1 MAREVGDP
9 DRLCKAPVQRVAR
22 GPDTLWF
29 HLPGGDRP
37 STGRFS
43 VNTMRTARSHP
54 TSPDP
59 DPDPDSTA
67 PTTADHPLRAVIF
80 DVDGT
85 LADTER
91 DGHRVAFNAAFE
103 AAGLNYRWDVA
114 EYGELLTTTGGRR
127 RIERYLRSRKHPP
140 AEITA
145 LAAELH
151 RDKTRRFAELV
162 RSGAMDA
169 RPGAAELI
177 TQLRAEK
184 VTTAVATT
192 GTGDWV
198 LPLLDILFG
207 LDAFDVVVTGSDVT
221 DLKPDPAVYHET
233 LARLG
238 LRADEA
244 VAIEDSAN
252 GVQAAQAAGLR
263 CVAVVNGY
271 TRDQDL
277 SGAIAVLDD
286 MARPGG
292 VSVLRGDPELR
303 DGLTVAALRRLV
315 VA

>member
-1 MAREVGDP
+1 M
-9 DRLCKAPVQRVAR
+9 
-22 GPDTLWF
+22 
-29 HLPGGDRP
+29 LPPPTENP
-37 STGRFS
+37 S
-43 VNTMRTARSHP
+43 
-54 TSPDP
+54 
-59 DPDPDSTA
+59 
-67 PTTADHPLRAVIF
+67 LQAVIF

-91 DGHRVAFNAAFE
+91 DGHRVAFNEAFE
-103 AAGLNYRWDVA
+103 SAGLNYRWGVA

-127 RIERYLRSRKHPP
+127 RIERYLRSRNHPP
-140 AEITA
+140 EEITT
-145 LAAELH
+145 LATELH
-151 RDKTRRFAELV
+151 RDKTRRFAALV
-162 RSGAMDA
+162 RAGAMDA
-169 RPGAAELI
+169 RPGVAELI
-177 TQLRAEK
+177 SELRAEK
-184 VTTAVATT
+184 VATAVATT
-192 GTGDWV
+192 GTSDWV

-238 LRADEA
+238 VRSRDA

-277 SGAIAVLDD
+277 SGAVAVLDD
-286 MARPGG
+286 LARPGG
-292 VSVLRGDPELR
+292 VSVLRGDPQLR
-303 DGLTVAALRRLV
+303 NGLTVAALRRLV